1 MFGCCNE
8 VVKKYI
14 NKQIQRVSD
23 YLLKTYLLISNLFI
37 TLQKQLS
44 KLKKN
49 IKLFITNNIC

>member
-1 MFGCCNE
+1 MLGCCNE
-8 VVKKYI
+8 AVTKYI

-44 KLKKN
+44 KFKKN